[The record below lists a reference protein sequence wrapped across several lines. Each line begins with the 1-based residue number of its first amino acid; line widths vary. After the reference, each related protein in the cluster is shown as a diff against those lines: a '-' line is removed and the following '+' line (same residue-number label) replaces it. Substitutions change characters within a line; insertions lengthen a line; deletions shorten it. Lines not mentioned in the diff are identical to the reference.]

1 MITTDRHRPSG
12 VELEITSRFKPA
24 PRIMGRSILHGL
36 IAASAMA
43 MFYVA
48 VVWAASGSWSHLMS
62 QARQDWFYLVAIVLG
77 FGTQVT
83 LVSELRHRHRTG
95 KQATVAGGV
104 GAGASTVGMVACCA
118 HHLADL
124 FPIIGAASAAGFM
137 TDYRVPFMLVG
148 IAINAVAIILV
159 ARQLRHTTFH
169 NHGALA

>member
-1 MITTDRHRPSG
+1 M
-12 VELEITSRFKPA
+12 A
-24 PRIMGRSILHGL
+24 RSILHGV

-43 MFYVA
+43 MFYVV
-48 VVWAASGSWSHLMS
+48 VVWAASGSWSHLMN
-62 QARQDWFYLVAIVLG
+62 QVKQDWFYLVAIVLG

-83 LVSELRHRHRTG
+83 LVSELRHRHRTR
-95 KQATVAGGV
+95 KQATVV

-137 TDYRVPFMLVG
+137 TDYRVPFMFVG
-148 IAINAVAIILV
+148 IVINAVAIFLV

-169 NHGALA
+169 DHRALA